1 MGHSL
6 AFNFKGRPRLLHCR
20 VKFAEKREHFLLE
33 RQIFGGRGNFPRQ
46 VMSQNYGANL
56 ASSSGKGGVSRRWE
70 NMRAR
75 KGRISNLHSRRGRG
89 GGTGERPPQTDHDD
103 QTKRGRGG
111 GDPISQSF
119 SPAAPSL
126 LLQPRKEKER
136 DICPT
141 REREGGRE
149 DVYVV
154 CGNNKGR
161 SPPRRQSRVLG
172 REGGGVDQTARG
184 LRRRPSNALGGWL
197 TQGEI
202 HQRNQMCRHQR
213 KEKVLLVG
221 FNFLGP
227 FP

>member
-1 MGHSL
+1 ML
-6 AFNFKGRPRLLHCR
+6 
-20 VKFAEKREHFLLE
+20 
-33 RQIFGGRGNFPRQ
+33 
-46 VMSQNYGANL
+46 
-56 ASSSGKGGVSRRWE
+56 RRWE

-75 KGRISNLHSRRGRG
+75 KGRISNLHRRRR
-89 GGTGERPPQTDHDD
+89 GTGERPPQTRP
-103 QTKRGRGG
+103 KGGGG